1 MFTILIQEKG
11 GEQRRMVFNKP
22 EVTIGRVQGNDIV
35 LPKGNVSKRHARI
48 VLKDGKFI
56 IVDLKS
62 TNGTYVNG
70 RKITS
75 PLVVKDSD
83 KIYIGDFIVGVDES
97 VSGDSD
103 GASSETGTTP
113 PGERGASAPNRPP
126 PPTEAVALPPP
137 SVPVGSG
144 NLGNPPN
151 APPGTMSPMGA
162 SPMGAGPMGAGP
174 MGAGPMGPMGAS
186 GPMGGPM
193 PDERPQA
200 PPAPSPS
207 PPRPSPPRPAPP
219 VRDLLPRDPAPPSLR
234 EVQPPREIPMPSIAA
249 PPSDSRRPLIA
260 GRPGGTMP
268 PPLHPIPPAPIG
280 GVPSLPGAENPL
292 PTPVMTQPMPR
303 PEGSGG
309 PPMSGG
315 GALAPLSPRSEANG
329 PSASPAMVP
338 GGHGAQGQAQ
348 AMMSPGGAIS
358 ALSVGAPAS
367 VVPMPV
373 DKKRGLAGVGAR
385 RVVGRSVSQPS
396 RRGVHLEPLDP
407 KVVKMLDL
415 QSNILERLRA
425 KLDLDKIPIERL
437 HEEDLWQRAERATV
451 DLVET
456 LETSGELPK
465 YIDQDTLIK
474 EALNEALALGP
485 LEDLLADD
493 QVDEI
498 IIDRRDRVV
507 VGKAGVL
514 RGSGKAFSSD
524 EVFERVVKRLVAE
537 AGATIDEAV
546 PLVDLRMRDG
556 TRLTAAVSPVAARGA
571 CLVLKKPASQMPVLA
586 DLVAQNALST
596 GMADFLATC
605 VTARRNI
612 LVCGAAGSGKTTLVS
627 ALAQASPAGER
638 VVSIEDIAELALKRD
653 EWIQLET
660 RAGTGGI
667 PEIDLGH
674 LLEVAL
680 RMAPDRLVV
689 GEVRGREALPLVQ
702 ALCAAIDGALV
713 AMTGEGAAVALGR
726 LAMLSRLSAPGADA
740 AVRELVAQ
748 AFEIVIHVARWSDG
762 TVRVLSIEEVVGC
775 TDTTF
780 ETHVLFQFSGGAF
793 VATGM
798 VPRFYDELAARGIP
812 ADQAVFH

>member
-1 MFTILIQEKG
+1 MFTINIQEKG

-83 KIYIGDFIVGVDES
+83 KIYIGDFIVGVDEAAS
-97 VSGDSD
+97 AEGD
-103 GASSETGTTP
+103 GPSEAATTP
-113 PGERGASAPNRPP
+113 PGDRQPAVPDVRPPRPTEAQPMPPSSLPMTAGNNLAEERPAPP
-126 PPTEAVALPPP
+126 PPA
-137 SVPVGSG
+137 
-144 NLGNPPN
+144 
-151 APPGTMSPMGA
+151 APPVRA
-162 SPMGAGPMGAGP
+162 A
-174 MGAGPMGPMGAS
+174 
-186 GPMGGPM
+186 
-193 PDERPQA
+193 
-200 PPAPSPS
+200 
-207 PPRPSPPRPAPP
+207 PPRPAPNP
-219 VRDLLPRDPAPPSLR
+219 GR
-234 EVQPPREIPMPSIAA
+234 EPLPPREPPPGREPPPPRELPVIAA
-249 PPSDSRRPLIA
+249 PPGEPRPRPQM

-268 PPLHPIPPAPIG
+268 PPIMQPIPPVAPG
-280 GVPSLPGAENPL
+280 PAATMAESPL
-292 PTPVMTQPMPR
+292 PTPMMAPPPLVPATHRADLASGNSAPMPM
-303 PEGSGG
+303 PMPMPG
-309 PPMSGG
+309 PMAQP
-315 GALAPLSPRSEANG
+315 APRAEPNG
-329 PSASPAMVP
+329 PSAMSAGSAMGANAVGSPA
-338 GGHGAQGQAQ
+338 Q
-348 AMMSPGGAIS
+348 
-358 ALSVGAPAS
+358 

-373 DKKRGLAGVGAR
+373 DKSKRGLVGAGAK
-385 RVVGRSVSQPS
+385 RVVGRSVSLPS
-396 RRGVHLEPLDP
+396 RRGVHLDPLEP

-425 KLDLDKIPIERL
+425 KLDLDKIPMERL
-437 HEEDLWQRAERATV
+437 HEEDLWQRAERATI

-524 EVFERVVKRLVAE
+524 DVFEKVVKRLVAE
-537 AGATIDEAV
+537 AGATIDEAR

-571 CLVLKKPASQMPVLA
+571 CLVLKKSTSPMPKLA
-586 DLVAQNALST
+586 DLVAQGALSA
-596 GMADFLATC
+596 GMADFLSTC

-612 LVCGAAGSGKTTLVS
+612 LVCGGAGSGKTAIVG
-627 ALAQASPAGER
+627 ALAGASPLGER
-638 VVSIEDIAELALKRD
+638 VVSIEEVAEISITRD

-660 RAGTGGI
+660 RAGTGRNA
-667 PEIDLGH
+667 EIDLGH
-674 LLEVAL
+674 LLETAL
-680 RMAPDRLVV
+680 RLSPDRLVV

-702 ALCAAIDGALV
+702 ALCASIDGAIV
-713 AMTGEGAAVALGR
+713 AMTGEGANAALSR
-726 LAMLSRLSAPGADA
+726 LAMLSRLAAPGADG

-748 AFEIVIHVARWSDG
+748 AFEIVIHVTRWTDG
-762 TVRVLSIEEVVGC
+762 TLRVLSLEEVIGC
-775 TDTTF
+775 TETTF
-780 ETHVLFQFSGGAF
+780 DTHVLFQLRDGGF
-793 VATGM
+793 VATGT
-798 VPRFYDELAARGIP
+798 VPRFYAELEARGIP
-812 ADQAVFH
+812 ADQAVFR

>member
-83 KIYIGDFIVGVDES
+83 KIYIGDFIVGVDEA
-97 VSGDSD
+97 G
-103 GASSETGTTP
+103 SSESDPAPEPVTTSP
-113 PGERGASAPNRPP
+113 PERAQAAPDVRPPRPTEAQPMPPAVMPMPVQHEDRPP
-126 PPTEAVALPPP
+126 PA
-137 SVPVGSG
+137 
-144 NLGNPPN
+144 
-151 APPGTMSPMGA
+151 
-162 SPMGAGPMGAGP
+162 
-174 MGAGPMGPMGAS
+174 
-186 GPMGGPM
+186 
-193 PDERPQA
+193 
-200 PPAPSPS
+200 PAPAV
-207 PPRPSPPRPAPP
+207 RPAPPRPAPGP
-219 VRDLLPRDPAPPSLR
+219 SRDVPAPPRDLSPRDL
-234 EVQPPREIPMPSIAA
+234 PPREPA
-249 PPSDSRRPLIA
+249 PPRDMPPLSSPLPPDVRRPPA
-260 GRPGGTMP
+260 RQPGGTMP
-268 PPLHPIPPAPIG
+268 PPIMSPIPPVSPLAAPVTENPLSLG
-280 GVPSLPGAENPL
+280 NPASGVGPRSDFAGSPVPL
-292 PTPVMTQPMPR
+292 PTP
-303 PEGSGG
+303 G
-309 PPMSGG
+309 PV
-315 GALAPLSPRSEANG
+315 APLRSEANG
-329 PSASPAMVP
+329 SPSAPVMTSPAQVV
-338 GGHGAQGQAQ
+338 
-348 AMMSPGGAIS
+348 AMPIEKA
-358 ALSVGAPAS
+358 
-367 VVPMPV
+367 
-373 DKKRGLAGVGAR
+373 KRGLIGAGVR
-385 RVVGRSVSQPS
+385 RVIGRSVSLPS

-425 KLDLDKIPIERL
+425 KLDLDKIPMERL
-437 HEEDLWQRAERATV
+437 HEEDLWQRAARATI

-537 AGATIDEAV
+537 AGATIDEAR

-571 CLVLKKPASQMPVLA
+571 CLVLKKVASQMPSLA
-586 DLVAQNALST
+586 DLVGQNAMT
-596 GMADFLATC
+596 AGMADFLGTC

-612 LVCGAAGSGKTTLVS
+612 LVCGSAGSGKTTIVG
-627 ALAQASPAGER
+627 ALAATSPLGER
-638 VVSIEDIAELALKRD
+638 VVSIEEVAELSITRD
-653 EWIQLET
+653 EWIPLET
-660 RAGTGGI
+660 RAGTGRNA
-667 PEIDLGH
+667 EIDLGH
-674 LLEVAL
+674 LLETAL
-680 RMAPDRLVV
+680 RLQPDRLVV

-702 ALCAAIDGALV
+702 ALCASVDGAVV
-713 AMTGEGAAVALGR
+713 AMTGEGASAALGR
-726 LAMLSRLSAPGADA
+726 LAMLARLAAPGADGA
-740 AVRELVAQ
+740 IRELVAQ
-748 AFEIVIHVARWSDG
+748 AFEIVVHVTRWSDG
-762 TVRVLSIEEVVGC
+762 SLRVLSVEEVVGC
-775 TDTTF
+775 TETAFD
-780 ETHVLFQFSGGAF
+780 THVLFQFSAGSFA
-793 VATGM
+793 ATGT
-798 VPRFYDELAARGIP
+798 VPRFYAELEARGIP
-812 ADQAVFH
+812 ADQAVFR